1 MYVCMYVCV
10 YMFMYIYV
18 RYVLMHIF
26 MYMYMWMDV
35 CMHAFVKTIFKISS
49 FLCSPSSYRVE
60 SYFFH
65 SFKQAITLIHGS
77 TKYFNDMPIEKQ
89 KQLWAAATLGSDE

>member
-1 MYVCMYVCV
+1 
-10 YMFMYIYV
+10 
-18 RYVLMHIF
+18 
-26 MYMYMWMDV
+26 MWMDV